1 MEKNMKTTFVFTG
14 KRNYKKILEGFQSKV
29 NLSTYDYDIL
39 FLDNELRSNTN
50 ELGTLFPD
58 LSFKIMIFDNYSTE
72 NEMVEYLF
80 QNQNLND
87 VIIVKSSYENI
98 NFEDFNNILKE
109 ASKGR
114 DIVVSKQ
121 NKQANFFSK
130 VWKNIKRFVVRY
142 LFGFKMYNSE
152 ADIIYL
158 SPLAVSI
165 VKQSP
170 KRSAMFTKMNTWA
183 GLEAYEVLIMEQ
195 PKQKSEI
202 KLSKNYLLSLI
213 SAAAVF
219 LGMIVGNILFSV
231 LNVKLP
237 FLAMLS
243 YILVEVLIF
252 GFFTFYGLKALFIK
266 KYGKLNFINEAI
278 LTQNIDNTL

>member
-1 MEKNMKTTFVFTG
+1 MKTTFVFTG

-50 ELGTLFPD
+50 ELETLFPD

-72 NEMVEYLF
+72 NEMMEYLF
-80 QNQNLND
+80 QNENLND

-121 NKQANFFSK
+121 NKPASFFSK
-130 VWKNIKRFVVRY
+130 VWKNIKKFVVRY

-152 ADIIYL
+152 TDIIYL

-278 LTQNIDNTL
+278 LTQTIDNTL

>member
-130 VWKNIKRFVVRY
+130 VWKNIKKFVVRY

-195 PKQKSEI
+195 PKQKS
-202 KLSKNYLLSLI
+202 
-213 SAAAVF
+213 
-219 LGMIVGNILFSV
+219 
-231 LNVKLP
+231 
-237 FLAMLS
+237 
-243 YILVEVLIF
+243 
-252 GFFTFYGLKALFIK
+252 
-266 KYGKLNFINEAI
+266 
-278 LTQNIDNTL
+278 

>member
-1 MEKNMKTTFVFTG
+1 MKTTFVFTG

-50 ELGTLFPD
+50 ELETLFPD

-80 QNQNLND
+80 QNENLND

-121 NKQANFFSK
+121 NKPANFFSK
-130 VWKNIKRFVVRY
+130 VWKNIKKFVVRY

-252 GFFTFYGLKALFIK
+252 GVFTFYGLKALFIK

-278 LTQNIDNTL
+278 LTQTIDNTL

>member
-1 MEKNMKTTFVFTG
+1 MKTTFVFTG

-130 VWKNIKRFVVRY
+130 VWKNIKKFVVRY

-213 SAAAVF
+213 FAAAVF

>member
-1 MEKNMKTTFVFTG
+1 MKTTFVFTG

-39 FLDNELRSNTN
+39 FLDNELRYNTN

-130 VWKNIKRFVVRY
+130 VWKNIKKFVVRY

-278 LTQNIDNTL
+278 LTQTIDNTL

>member
-50 ELGTLFPD
+50 ELETLFPD

-278 LTQNIDNTL
+278 LTQTIDNTL

>member
-1 MEKNMKTTFVFTG
+1 MKTTFVFTG

-50 ELGTLFPD
+50 ELETLFPD

>member
-1 MEKNMKTTFVFTG
+1 MKTTFVFTG

-39 FLDNELRSNTN
+39 FLDNELRSNTS

-213 SAAAVF
+213 SAAVVF

-278 LTQNIDNTL
+278 LTQTIDNTL

>member
-1 MEKNMKTTFVFTG
+1 MKTTFVFTG

-50 ELGTLFPD
+50 ELETLFPD

-278 LTQNIDNTL
+278 LTQTIDNTL

>member
-1 MEKNMKTTFVFTG
+1 MKTTFVFTG

-39 FLDNELRSNTN
+39 FLDNELRSNTS

-98 NFEDFNNILKE
+98 NFEDFNNMLKE

-130 VWKNIKRFVVRY
+130 VWKNIKKFVVRY

>member
-1 MEKNMKTTFVFTG
+1 MKTTFVFTG

-50 ELGTLFPD
+50 ELETLFPD

-130 VWKNIKRFVVRY
+130 VWKNIKKFVVRY

-278 LTQNIDNTL
+278 LTQTIDNTL

>member
-1 MEKNMKTTFVFTG
+1 MKTTFVFTG

-98 NFEDFNNILKE
+98 NFEDFNNMLKE

-183 GLEAYEVLIMEQ
+183 GLEAYEVLILEQ

-278 LTQNIDNTL
+278 LTQTIDNTL

>member
-1 MEKNMKTTFVFTG
+1 MKTTFVFTG

-121 NKQANFFSK
+121 NKQANFFLK

-278 LTQNIDNTL
+278 LTQTIDNTL

>member
-1 MEKNMKTTFVFTG
+1 MKTTFVFTG

-278 LTQNIDNTL
+278 LTQTIDNTL

>member
-1 MEKNMKTTFVFTG
+1 MKTTFVFTG

-130 VWKNIKRFVVRY
+130 VWKNIKKFVVRY

-231 LNVKLP
+231 LNVKLS

-278 LTQNIDNTL
+278 LTQTIDNTL

>member
-1 MEKNMKTTFVFTG
+1 MKTTFVFTG

-58 LSFKIMIFDNYSTE
+58 LSFKIMIFDKYSTE

-278 LTQNIDNTL
+278 LTQTIDNTL

>member
-1 MEKNMKTTFVFTG
+1 MKTTFVFTG

>member
-1 MEKNMKTTFVFTG
+1 MKTTFVFTG

-39 FLDNELRSNTN
+39 FLDNELRYNTS

-130 VWKNIKRFVVRY
+130 VWKNIKKFVVRY

-278 LTQNIDNTL
+278 LTQTIDNTL

>member
-1 MEKNMKTTFVFTG
+1 MKTTFVFTG

-130 VWKNIKRFVVRY
+130 VWKNIKKFVVRY

-183 GLEAYEVLIMEQ
+183 GLETYEVLIMEQ

-278 LTQNIDNTL
+278 LTQTIDNTL

>member
-1 MEKNMKTTFVFTG
+1 MKTTFVFTG

-39 FLDNELRSNTN
+39 FLDNELRSNTS

-130 VWKNIKRFVVRY
+130 VWKNIKKFVVRY

-170 KRSAMFTKMNTWA
+170 KRSAMFTKMNAWA

-219 LGMIVGNILFSV
+219 LEMIVGNILFSV

-278 LTQNIDNTL
+278 LTQTIDNTL

>member
-1 MEKNMKTTFVFTG
+1 MKTTFVFTG

-130 VWKNIKRFVVRY
+130 VWKNIKKFVVRY

-170 KRSAMFTKMNTWA
+170 KRSAMFTKMNAWA

-219 LGMIVGNILFSV
+219 LEMIVGNILFSV

-278 LTQNIDNTL
+278 LTQTIDNTL

>member
-1 MEKNMKTTFVFTG
+1 MKTTFVFTG

-39 FLDNELRSNTN
+39 FLDNELRYNTN

-278 LTQNIDNTL
+278 LTQTIDNTL